1 MFSKSWQIMFFPKF
15 HSQSWSWGKWFLSQ
29 IDKPCHCWVCVPSPL
44 VQTARQ
50 KLQGKPPALLFAGQS
65 RCTRSRQPSP
75 AVFLSFFFFFPL
87 LQYTIHTFKLKSS
100 EFSGTISLRINF
112 SYFWAQPPCCADS
125 SEARSNPGVIFLSL
139 DLVQPHSKQIY
150 ARIISLKVDVRMNK
164 RARIWS
170 FAD

>member
-1 MFSKSWQIMFFPKF
+1 MTNPATAGYVFP
-15 HSQSWSWGKWFLSQ
+15 L
-29 IDKPCHCWVCVPSPL
+29 PL
-44 VQTARQ
+44 Y
-50 KLQGKPPALLFAGQS
+50 
-65 RCTRSRQPSP
+65 RQPGKNCRENLQLCCLLDRVGVLGPDSR
-75 AVFLSFFFFFPL
+75 VQLFFFLFFFFFPL

-164 RARIWS
+164 RARI
-170 FAD
+170 